1 MEDCQVHNLEVEG
14 SIPSPATCRGL
25 KQRRKSILYASGMF
39 LNFQND
45 KLKKGHFGKSLQNV
59 WRYQDIIAGRYK
71 SAGNALF
78 GQ

>member
-1 MEDCQVHNLEVEG
+1 
-14 SIPSPATCRGL
+14 
-25 KQRRKSILYASGMF
+25 MF